1 MYIIKV
7 INGMG
12 ESLWVRHLRGGNGF
26 QVGTKRL
33 AMKFPTRAAAEL
45 ASYRFRPVVKGT
57 QFTIVK
63 IK

>member
-1 MYIIKV
+1 
-7 INGMG
+7 
-12 ESLWVRHLRGGNGF
+12 
-26 QVGTKRL
+26 
-33 AMKFPTRAAAEL
+33 MKFPTRAAAEL